1 MRVVNHVVTVWRGFL
16 FACLAALLSACVAAD
31 PLVTTVTT
39 RPSGQW
45 RIEQQIDRITGA
57 PNSSAFLMTRNA
69 SHSGMPFARP
79 ATLQIGCFNNQPIV
93 RLGFEFKVGSNRNSM
108 LGYRFDEKPGKE
120 IGARFLMDYTT
131 VVIEDRTEVED
142 FFRDMASSKSLYIR
156 IRSLNAGRTSAE
168 FEVEGAAE
176 AIAAATAGC
185 KQTAA
190 PVKTRPPA
198 RKKLS

>member
-1 MRVVNHVVTVWRGFL
+1 MGWRGFL
-16 FACLAALLSACVAAD
+16 CACLAAVLSACVAAD

-39 RPSGQW
+39 RPSGLW

-57 PNSSAFLMTRNA
+57 PNSSAVLTTRRA

-79 ATLQIGCFNNQPIV
+79 AVLQIGCFNKQPIV
-93 RLGFEFKVGSNRNSM
+93 RLAFEFKVGSNRNSL

-120 IGARFLMDYTT
+120 IGGRFLADYTT

-142 FFRDMASSKSLYIR
+142 FFRDMASSKSLYVR

-185 KQTAA
+185 KQPAA
-190 PVKTRPPA
+190 PVKPLPA